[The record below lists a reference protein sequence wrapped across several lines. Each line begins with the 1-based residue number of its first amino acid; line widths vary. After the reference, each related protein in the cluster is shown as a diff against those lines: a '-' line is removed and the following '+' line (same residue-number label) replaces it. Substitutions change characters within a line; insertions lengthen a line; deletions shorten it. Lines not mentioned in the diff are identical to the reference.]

1 MSRRE
6 SKLLGEIIVLGRLRE
21 AGVDERG
28 QLAII
33 VSGECDA
40 LFGGRAPADREVHT
54 LTREHELTGRFTT
67 FAAATASATCAQAL
81 PLPPNPPPTNE
92 PITRTWALSSGF
104 GEHLLN
110 ADDVLR
116 GVVDG
121 QARFVFRPVCQ
132 GRVQL
137 NRIVVVWR
145 RAVDVVHFIPR
156 FSQSAC
162 RVAKLEIGRFSEDVR
177 RHKQRAVSPS

>member
-1 MSRRE
+1 MHDLLPEPDVFRLVEVSRRE
-6 SKLLGEIIVLGRLRE
+6 SKLLGEMIVRGRLGE

-33 VSGECDA
+33 VSGKCDA
-40 LFGGRAPADREVHT
+40 LFGGRASADREVHT
-54 LTREHELTGRFTT
+54 LTREHELERTLHHFRRCDRQRHMRPGVA
-67 FAAATASATCAQAL
+67 FATKPAAD
-81 PLPPNPPPTNE
+81 E
-92 PITRTWALSSGF
+92 RTDHAHMVFGEGKLC

-121 QARFVFRPVCQ
+121 QARFVFRPMRQ
-132 GRVQL
+132 SRVQL

-156 FSQSAC
+156 
-162 RVAKLEIGRFSEDVR
+162 
-177 RHKQRAVSPS
+177 